1 MAARGLYTTVV
12 CHYRGCVI
20 QNVSIFYCIMN
31 DAVYLVTICNFLLV
45 FSYYVSTDPEKKL
58 TWFRNDCV
66 LTDNLM

>member
-1 MAARGLYTTVV
+1 
-12 CHYRGCVI
+12 
-20 QNVSIFYCIMN
+20 MN